1 MKKIIANKDKYYMF
15 IKKLHFSN
23 IDYNVYV
30 FGLKE
35 TFPFHTTTLLLPKKS
50 ASILNKRHFT
60 IR

>member
-1 MKKIIANKDKYYMF
+1 MF

-35 TFPFHTTTLLLPKKS
+35 IFPFHTTTLLLPKKS
-50 ASILNKRHFT
+50 ASILNERHFT